1 MFNLEKLVRK
11 NILELKTYSSARDDY
26 KGNEGVFLD
35 ANENPFGKFNRY
47 PDPYQSVLKKKIG
60 GLKGV
65 ATPNIFVGNGSDEAI
80 DLVYRIFCD
89 PSNSRA
95 LTFTPTYGMYEVS
108 AAINDVQLLTQPL
121 DEKFQLNK
129 QNLLPLLADPLLKV
143 IFVCSPNNPT
153 GNTIDDIAF
162 LLENFSGI
170 VVVDEAYIDFSTRP
184 SWIKN
189 LTQYPNLIVL
199 QTFSKAWGLASARI
213 GMAFA
218 HENIIALFNKVKPP
232 YNISSF
238 NQKVAIEALSKSS
251 IYKQRLNTILRE
263 RTLLLKNFETLPF
276 IKRVYSTDANF
287 VLINIEDATTCYNYL
302 IREKVIVRNRSSVID
317 DCLRITIGTQRENNI
332 LFKTLKKYA
341 DEKSTI
347 YR

>member
-1 MFNLEKLVRK
+1 MFNLQKLVRK
-11 NILELKTYSSARDDY
+11 NVLELKTYSSARDDY

-35 ANENPFGKFNRY
+35 ANENPFGRFNRY
-47 PDPYQSVLKKKIG
+47 PDPYQSVLKEKISAFH
-60 GLKGV
+60 GV
-65 ATPNIFVGNGSDEAI
+65 ATPNIFLSNGSDEAI
-80 DLVYRIFCD
+80 DLIYRIFCD
-89 PSNSRA
+89 PGKSKA
-95 LTFTPTYGMYEVS
+95 LTFIPTYGMYEVS

-121 DEKFQLNK
+121 DEDFQLNK
-129 QNLLPLLADPLLKV
+129 QNVLPLFENPLLRV

-170 VVVDEAYIDFSTRP
+170 VVVDEAYIDFSTKP
-184 SWIKN
+184 SWLKK
-189 LTQYPNLIVL
+189 LALYPNLIVL
-199 QTFSKAWGLASARI
+199 QTFSKAWGLAAARV

-238 NQKVAIEALSKSS
+238 NQKVAIAALSKTST
-251 IYKQRLNTILRE
+251 YHQRLNTILRG
-263 RTLLLKNFETLPF
+263 RTLLLKNFRTLPL
-276 IKRVYSTDANF
+276 IKRVYPTDANF
-287 VLINIEDATTCYNYL
+287 VLINVEDATTCYNYL
-302 IREKVIVRNRSSVID
+302 IKEKVVVRNRSSIVK

-332 LFKTLKKYA
+332 LFRTLKKYA